1 MRLHELKAAEGS
13 TKAPKR
19 RGRGTATGQ
28 GKTGGRGMNG
38 QKSRSGGGVRLG
50 FEGGQMP
57 LYRRLPKRGFTN
69 PFTKEYSEVNVQ
81 GLNRFEDGAVVDYAA
96 LVEAGVVKQ
105 VKDGVKVLG
114 NGEITK
120 KITVKAEKFSKS
132 AVEKIEAA
140 GGKVEVL

>member
-1 MRLHELKAAEGS
+1 MSSSHQS
-13 TKAPKR
+13 
-19 RGRGTATGQ
+19 
-28 GKTGGRGMNG
+28 
-38 QKSRSGGGVRLG
+38 
-50 FEGGQMP
+50 
-57 LYRRLPKRGFTN
+57 
-69 PFTKEYSEVNVQ
+69 
-81 GLNRFEDGAVVDYAA
+81 YAWPA